1 MDSHK
6 STVLALS
13 LSVLTLAVVS
23 TFLSLNQSGVLGET
37 TSAGYGGSVPPVKP
51 TIVARPVESKICGE
65 VKGLFNNYCLR
76 GKDDQMVTGSADNS
90 TAPGQAEGE
99 QPFDARPDNGG
110 LSGICGDLFKLT
122 GQFCPTITGGPIP
135 TSVCKYGVNNFS
147 VGTACKTSLV
157 PTGSKVQPLMYQEP
171 SYTSAK
177 YSCYDG
183 KEGTVSSPNSSCVRV
198 SLLKELAR
206 KACEGHSV
214 CRNPEKPTG
223 RPEEPKHC
231 TGDKD
236 CNDNETCLIP
246 VALDKIGRTTST
258 DTQPQWLAFG
268 RCVPKPKTT
277 LAPRVTVNP
286 KVTLVPTRTELS
298 CIWCGTNCVAQRAG
312 LKCPLLSAPAGKDCT
327 AVGKACK
334 IVDLKD

>member
-23 TFLSLNQSGVLGET
+23 TFLSLNQSGVLGDS
-37 TSAGYGGSVPPVKP
+37 TSAGSAPPVKP
-51 TIVARPVESKICGE
+51 TGLIARPVESKICGE

-122 GQFCPTITGGPIP
+122 GQFCPTVTGGPLP
-135 TSVCKYGVNNFS
+135 TSVCKYGVNSFS
-147 VGTACKTSLV
+147 VGTPCKTVTPV
-157 PTGSKVQPLMYQEP
+157 PGSAQTLIYREP

-177 YSCYDG
+177 YACYDG
-183 KEGTVSSPNSSCVRV
+183 TEGTVSSPKASCVGV
-198 SLLKELAR
+198 SVLKELAR
-206 KACEGHSV
+206 KACEGHSL
-214 CRNPEKPTG
+214 CKNPEKPTG

-236 CNDNETCLIP
+236 CNDNETCLMPI
-246 VALDKIGRTTST
+246 ALDKIGRTTST
-258 DTQPQWLAFG
+258 GAQPEWLAFG
-268 RCVPKPKTT
+268 KCVPKTKVTV
-277 LAPRVTVNP
+277 APRVTVKP
-286 KVTLVPTRTELS
+286 KVTLLPTRGALT
-298 CIWCGTNCVAQRAG
+298 CTWCGTSCTFQRAG
-312 LKCPLLSAPAGKDCT
+312 LKCPLMSAPAGKDCT
-327 AVGKACK
+327 LVGNSCK
-334 IVDLKD
+334 VVDLKD